1 MGNNLSRRDF
11 VKSTAAIGAASLL
24 GGGIISR
31 MATAAIPAGKAEI
44 SVVKGADYFNNT
56 QKAIKMIGGMR
67 KFVRK
72 GQKVGLLVNSD
83 FEIPGAYVNPD
94 IVLAVIDLCKQT
106 GASEIRCIQNIKPEF
121 WQRSSYYE
129 EFKKQ
134 IAGLKIETKNQFPSE
149 FDEENFTKLQGIPGA
164 KNLTGEVEVSN
175 AILNCDVLINIPI
188 AKHHA
193 LTHYTGALKNM
204 MGVGTRKTN
213 VFYHLGSD
221 ERNNPNFL
229 GQCIADINTLKRSD
243 LVVVDATHF
252 ITSNGPVGPGD
263 ERREDIIVAG
273 SDIVAVDAL
282 CCTYLDY
289 RAEEINAIQ
298 KAYEMGLGEIDY
310 KKLKIKELNA

>member
-1 MGNNLSRRDF
+1 MGNNLSRREF
-11 VKSTAAIGAASLL
+11 VKSTASIGAASML
-24 GGGIISR
+24 GSGMISL
-31 MATAAIPAGKAEI
+31 MAAAATPTGKAEI
-44 SVVKGADYFNNT
+44 SVVKGTDYFNNT
-56 QKAIKMIGGMR
+56 KKAIKMIGGMR
-67 KFVRK
+67 KFVLK
-72 GQKVGLLVNSD
+72 DQKVGLLVNSD

-94 IVLAVIDLCKQT
+94 VVLAVIDLCNQA
-106 GASEIRCIQNIKPEF
+106 GASEIRCIQNIRPEF
-121 WQRSSYYE
+121 WKRSSHYQEFE
-129 EFKKQ
+129 EQ
-134 IAGLKIETKNQFPSE
+134 IAELKIETQNQFPSE
-149 FDEENFTKLQGIPGA
+149 YDEENFTKLNGVPGA
-164 KNLTGEVEVSN
+164 KNLTGGVEVSN

-204 MGVGTRKTN
+204 MGVCTRKTN

-221 ERNNPNFL
+221 ERNNPDFL
-229 GQCIADINTLKRSD
+229 GQCIADINMLKRSD

-263 ERREDIIVAG
+263 ERRKDIIVAG

-289 RAEEINAIQ
+289 MAEEINAIQ
-298 KAYEMGLGEIDY
+298 KAYEMGLGDIDY